1 MAARKPTF
9 KSSMLSQVMLKWHVF
24 SLFPHL
30 CFTPVFIRTM
40 LSWTHV
46 DHDIDFSRMNNDW
59 IKAEILIIKGG
70 GKSQFSNFQ
79 TACGFS
85 FAMLWK
91 RLNEPEV
98 LG

>member
-59 IKAEILIIKGG
+59 LKAEILIIREAKV
-70 GKSQFSNFQ
+70 NFQ
-79 TACGFS
+79 TFKRRVASALPCCGS
-85 FAMLWK
+85 A
-91 RLNEPEV
+91 
-98 LG
+98 